1 MENLLIICEKN
12 SAAKNFEK
20 ALGGMSGSFEG
31 DNYQI
36 VHLSGH
42 VLKLPEPKK
51 TARTEYAE
59 FIGDF
64 RNVQSAPWKFDYF
77 DFDKYVPIGSDK
89 ADKYIKN
96 CSDYLSKGYI
106 PVIATDLDSF
116 CEGDLIGYEV
126 LRYLNYRGKIYRE
139 FHADE
144 SPNSIIK
151 ALKNKKPITMGYTNF
166 NVGRARQA
174 SDYVTQCLT
183 RVATYEVMQQG
194 YTIGRSIPFGRL
206 KSAVLSFIGS
216 QQDAIRNYK
225 PSTMYE
231 FRYKLDDLVLK
242 MKDAEQ
248 FKTVEEMEQFA
259 SQFPM
264 ETKVKKVQEIPGTTP
279 PPKLLN
285 IDKLGSIFTNKGVSI
300 TEVRETAQV
309 LYDNSILSYPRT
321 EENVISMEDFKVI
334 TPHIDKYINLLGF
347 HSALFTHREPRKT
360 HVVDA
365 TSHGGLRP
373 GVVIPN
379 SLDDL
384 KQYGKIAV
392 EMYKIV
398 TEEFLKMYLEDTE
411 WIRYEFVTE
420 TKPEFKG
427 SVRII
432 TKQGVL
438 NPDDNVKDVV
448 STLPNLS
455 KLAVGY
461 PHEVKSVKPK
471 TPTIAWTLDQLK
483 KYDIGTPA
491 TRLTTLEGMIGNE
504 AKPLMLEAKRL
515 VLSKVGLLGYEAAKE
530 TIIGSPEGTKELQN
544 LLFSLGKNEK
554 TMDEVFYS
562 FEEMLASDINLLRNK
577 IYSLEQYGFVSD
589 RVAINWLGKDI
600 TIKRKCGT
608 YEYTSEDLEKL
619 SRGEEISFK
628 TKDSNNVEFN
638 VTGKIDTKISKKTN
652 KPYTEFIGKY
662 ERADKVKGVWNGREI
677 SFKKTWRDYEFTQ
690 SELDKLFKGEKIV
703 ITLSDGQR
711 VEGALKDAEYKGYAY
726 IAFDGKYVRDESKR
740 YKGIWNGRE
749 VDIPRKWSTYEF
761 SEDELKRLVDG
772 ELITINY
779 RNKHG
784 YTNPLKGRLEE
795 QEYNSTKFVGF
806 KPIFDKKDD

>member
-51 TARTEYAE
+51 TARTEYAK

-77 DFDKYVPIGSDK
+77 DFDNYVPIGSDK
-89 ADKYIKN
+89 ADK

-264 ETKVKKVQEIPGTTP
+264 DTKVKKVQEIPGTTP

-334 TPHIDKYINLLGF
+334 TPHIDKYINLLGL
-347 HSALFTHREPRKT
+347 HGALFTHREPRKT

-373 GVVIPN
+373 GVVIPK

-438 NPDDNVKDVV
+438 NLDDNVKDVV

-504 AKPLMLEAKRL
+504 AKPLMLESKRL

-562 FEEMLASDINLLRNK
+562 FEEMLASDINVLRNK

-608 YEYTSEDLEKL
+608 YEYTPEDLEKL

-726 IAFDGKYVRDESKR
+726 VAFDGKYVRDESKR

-761 SEDELKRLVDG
+761 SDEELKRLVDG

-779 RNKHG
+779 RNKYG

>member
-51 TARTEYAE
+51 TARTEYAK

-77 DFDKYVPIGSDK
+77 DFDNYVPIGSDK

-264 ETKVKKVQEIPGTTP
+264 DTKVKKVQEIPGTTP

-334 TPHIDKYINLLGF
+334 TPHIDKYINLLGL
-347 HSALFTHREPRKT
+347 HGALFTHREPRKT

-373 GVVIPN
+373 GVVIPK

-504 AKPLMLEAKRL
+504 AKPLMLESKRL

-562 FEEMLASDINLLRNK
+562 FEEMLASDINVLRNK

-608 YEYTSEDLEKL
+608 YEYTPEDLEKL

-726 IAFDGKYVRDESKR
+726 VAFDGKYVRDESKR

-761 SEDELKRLVDG
+761 SDEELKRLVDG

-779 RNKHG
+779 RNKYG